1 MTRVTF
7 YVATAF
13 ATANVRMLR
22 LKQFRYSFLR
32 IYATFSI
39 RTYVAVFL
47 NKRIR
52 RMLRTQICVRSKVLI
67 CDLHLLRWLP
77 VPLPAQH
84 THAQFSILP
93 QSLITTYVVVLIRSQ
108 FCYLYYTQVFI
119 SNFLILTGFD

>member
-22 LKQFRYSFLR
+22 LKQFRYSFLC

-67 CDLHLLRWLP
+67 CDLHLFRWLP
-77 VPLPAQH
+77 VPLPAH
-84 THAQFSILP
+84 TCSIFNFAPIAYYYVRCRTYSITVLLPLLHTSFYIQFFN
-93 QSLITTYVVVLIRSQ
+93 TYGI
-108 FCYLYYTQVFI
+108 
-119 SNFLILTGFD
+119 